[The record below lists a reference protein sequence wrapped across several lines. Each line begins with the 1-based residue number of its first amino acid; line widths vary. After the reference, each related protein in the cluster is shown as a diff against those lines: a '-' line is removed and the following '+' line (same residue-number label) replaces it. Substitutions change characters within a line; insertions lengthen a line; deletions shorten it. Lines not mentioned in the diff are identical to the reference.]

1 MKRYCTLKNK
11 AVGYADCIACTESGR
26 TEPCQHI
33 ECEDD
38 FVFWEQ

>member
-11 AVGYADCIACTESGR
+11 RVGYADCIACTESGKK
-26 TEPCQHI
+26 ELCPHI
-33 ECEDD
+33 ECDDD